1 MDLKWRP
8 QNLPLIQ
15 ASLPLSCSSVSLLS
29 YRWELGGLF
38 WILQYVPSTVVPHH
52 PSVPPLTPVTV
63 LLCCCHRECFLYEKK
78 YFFSVSSSRLIPQIL
93 QTCLHWHKYNP
104 LFFVVSFRSQVRYT
118 YTKKTN
124 QRKVLTCYSFLPER
138 EKVEPDADSYIPTLI
153 FAISFI
159 C

>member
-1 MDLKWRP
+1 MKTAKSSPHSGISAPVMFQCLFA
-8 QNLPLIQ
+8 LIQ
-15 ASLPLSCSSVSLLS
+15 MGTGWP
-29 YRWELGGLF
+29 
-38 WILQYVPSTVVPHH
+38 ILNITVFTCVPSTVVPHH

-118 YTKKTN
+118 YTKKTK

-153 FAISFI
+153 FAISSI

>member
-1 MDLKWRP
+1 MKTAKSSPHSGISAPVMFQCLFA
-8 QNLPLIQ
+8 LIQ
-15 ASLPLSCSSVSLLS
+15 MGTGWP
-29 YRWELGGLF
+29 
-38 WILQYVPSTVVPHH
+38 ILNITVFTYVPSTVVPHH

-153 FAISFI
+153 FAISSI